1 MTDEYE
7 VMARQ
12 REEEDKV
19 RGYSIGGAG
28 WIQSIDGRS
37 VTPPAFIS
45 PTLAAVDDRP
55 RDTRRV
61 VIGYSLLF
69 NQIVKHGERYLMIR
83 PTAFKDLMLG
93 EPKYFLH
100 SHDNSTRVASTKD
113 YLTLHAD
120 DYGLAFKLY
129 LPPTMLGME
138 TRNLV
143 RDNVKQAMSANFT
156 STKYEKHI
164 VEGVEITLVLEA
176 ELHEVSLCEFGANSD
191 AFAVLVEDSA
201 EWVTD
206 MCKSKRMTDEMH
218 RSHIKRAMR
227 RLEVLQ
233 QELVSAG

>member
-1 MTDEYE
+1 
-7 VMARQ
+7 
-12 REEEDKV
+12 
-19 RGYSIGGAG
+19 
-28 WIQSIDGRS
+28 
-37 VTPPAFIS
+37 
-45 PTLAAVDDRP
+45 
-55 RDTRRV
+55 
-61 VIGYSLLF
+61 
-69 NQIVKHGERYLMIR
+69 
-83 PTAFKDLMLG
+83 
-93 EPKYFLH
+93 
-100 SHDNSTRVASTKD
+100 
-113 YLTLHAD
+113 
-120 DYGLAFKLY
+120 
-129 LPPTMLGME
+129 ME